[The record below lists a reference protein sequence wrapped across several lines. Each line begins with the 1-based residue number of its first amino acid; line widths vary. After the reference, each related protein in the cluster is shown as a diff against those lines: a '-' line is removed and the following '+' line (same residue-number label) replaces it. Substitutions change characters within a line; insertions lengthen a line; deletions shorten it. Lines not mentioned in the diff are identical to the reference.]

1 MFEPVALGP
10 AIVANENSKT
20 EPIPRIPQYNQ
31 GNGTRF
37 GIVTVTPQAGGLR
50 PFIRHKCI
58 GDRLEALLISRGG
71 LPRRGSGVTEARSPL
86 RARGRVNFTS
96 PVAAIFI
103 LLSGKKEVVCCPR
116 LTGQCQWVEAAL
128 QSGHG
133 CVTF

>member
-20 EPIPRIPQYNQ
+20 GPIPRIPQNNQ

-58 GDRLEALLISRGG
+58 GDRLEALLIFR
-71 LPRRGSGVTEARSPL
+71 GVTARSPV
-86 RARGRVNFTS
+86 RARGKVNFTS
-96 PVAAIFI
+96 
-103 LLSGKKEVVCCPR
+103 L
-116 LTGQCQWVEAAL
+116 
-128 QSGHG
+128 
-133 CVTF
+133 